1 MTESSAS
8 GRYGTSPAPAGL
20 LLTYEL
26 VNTIG
31 HPRSPA
37 TPDLLAQLESAQPWL
52 DATVSEWCE
61 LRGLADPEIDL
72 TAAGLRQLQALR
84 ATLRGVLGR
93 GASAQGPGAVAAGI
107 DVTIGSG
114 GVGLAPA
121 GSGTQW
127 VRGAVAIEWVVADQL
142 EGLRRL
148 KLCRNADCGI
158 AFYDRSKNNS
168 RVWHDVARC
177 GNATNVRAYRE
188 RRRAREEA

>member
-1 MTESSAS
+1 MTNGLAS

-20 LLTYEL
+20 LLTFEL

-31 HPRSPA
+31 HPGPPGGA
-37 TPDLLAQLESAQPWL
+37 DLLAELGTAQAWL

-61 LRGLADPEIDL
+61 LRELADPDIDL
-72 TAAGLRQLQALR
+72 TPTGLRHLRALR

-93 GASAQGPGAVAAGI
+93 GGSAAGPGAVAAGI

-121 GSGTQW
+121 GSGVQW
-127 VRGAVAIEWVVADQL
+127 LRGAVAIEWVVAYQL

-148 KLCRNADCGI
+148 KLCRNPECGI

-168 RVWHDVARC
+168 RIWHDVTRC
-177 GNATNVRAYRE
+177 GNAANVRAYRE
-188 RRRAREEA
+188 RRRIREDA